1 MQHSVEHIDKASAGN
16 NADAGRVSLDPNE
29 LAALCEQQIGR
40 RDKRFA
46 IERPIEVTTVGLDGL
61 LDPTERHTGTSREI
75 SVRGISV
82 DVTSGT
88 FHASQPLLLGMHIEQ
103 LGVQYAGLIIRRVE
117 QLEDGTLRLGA
128 DFGGPAAD
136 VLSTGQLIPRFQSEQ
151 MAFLMSQAPQVYDN
165 WADSGVL
172 QKTLLDHVMVCPK
185 CAGHSHRK
193 KCVSQ
198 VWLGP
203 SHQRSTD
210 PSLCLCVRRVQ
221 VGVRNGHER
230 SGLPEVSNAKT
241 VDRCG
246 LRIPRRRK
254 PLSQLRL
261 ARQRSR
267 TRWTLSSMQQPIRM
281 TQAREQELYRY
292 DVCRLD
298 PLAVTSELA

>member
-1 MQHSVEHIDKASAGN
+1 VQHSVEHIDKASAGN

-185 CAGHSHRK
+185 CAAI
-193 KCVSQ
+193 
-198 VWLGP
+198 P
-203 SHQRSTD
+203 T
-210 PSLCLCVRRVQ
+210 
-221 VGVRNGHER
+221 VRNACRKCGSGRVTNDRLIHHFACAYVGFKSEFATDTNDLACPKCQMRKLSIGADFEYLVGENRCRSCGWRDSEVELVGHCLR
-230 SGLPEVSNAKT
+230 CSN
-241 VDRCG
+241 RFE
-246 LRIPRRRK
+246 
-254 PLSQLRL
+254 
-261 ARQRSR
+261 
-267 TRWTLSSMQQPIRM
+267 M